1 MNRYVI
7 NPLAS
12 QDLNQI
18 ADYFAENNVEA
29 GEQFFQEFKRKC
41 EQLINFPNSGK
52 SYKNIHPTLQG
63 LSIKNYIIFYR
74 NLEDRLEILRVVNGR
89 RNLRSL
95 FVELN

>member
-41 EQLINFPNSGK
+41 EQLINFTNSGK
-52 SYKNIHPTLQG
+52 SYKNIFPTLRERNRSY
-63 LSIKNYIIFYR
+63 L
-74 NLEDRLEILRVVNGR
+74 NLEGVNFMLVKGIKKGKTI
-89 RNLRSL
+89 S
-95 FVELN
+95 